1 MTLKHNFKKK
11 GRTIWITGLSG
22 SGKTSLA
29 QELIKQMK
37 SKSWTAVHLDGDCL
51 RKIFGTHSNNHQ
63 RYSRHE
69 RLELSFRYGYV

>member
-1 MTLKHNFKKK
+1 MTLKHNFKKE

-37 SKSWTAVHLDGDCL
+37 SRIYNEFPYFYVLKRCSVFSW
-51 RKIFGTHSNNHQ
+51 N
-63 RYSRHE
+63 
-69 RLELSFRYGYV
+69 